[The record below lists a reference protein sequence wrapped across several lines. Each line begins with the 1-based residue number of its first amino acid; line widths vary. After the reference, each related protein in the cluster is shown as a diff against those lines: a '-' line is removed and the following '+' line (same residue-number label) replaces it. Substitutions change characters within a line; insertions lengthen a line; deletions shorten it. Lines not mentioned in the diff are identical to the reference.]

1 MKINKYFILESLN
14 VIFVNLIVVYN
25 DNPTKAI
32 KKKLEEF
39 LKSMPHLMYDESTQN
54 KLFELITNNPID
66 SYNSNRDDLRDY
78 LYYIYKEIAHFL
90 NINPKKYNEF
100 YETVY
105 KEMTNDNKVLREIKY
120 KYVNSI
126 LFILV
131 LVSIIY
137 IYMKYIA

>member
-1 MKINKYFILESLN
+1 M
-14 VIFVNLIVVYN
+14 IVVYN

-66 SYNSNRDDLRDY
+66 SYNSNREDLRDY

-90 NINPKKYNEF
+90 NLNPKNIMNFMKQF
-100 YETVY
+100 
-105 KEMTNDNKVLREIKY
+105 IK
-120 KYVNSI
+120 K
-126 LFILV
+126 
-131 LVSIIY
+131 
-137 IYMKYIA
+137 